1 MPSCLQICVFQH
13 VIYNLVSDKPSEW
26 FHVPCLSFFYDCR
39 DVRNVCGLT
48 REVLYA
54 LIADIE
60 TREWRRRE
68 IAQNSLEPEH
78 PRASNTDD
86 VECFFSVLR
95 DHVGP
100 NFTLKQTQFA
110 WRKVCLEFEKR
121 INPDLPFYYF
131 TSAHDRF
138 YEGPR
143 PSFNE
148 PSKKKNKRL
157 PRGEQVQS
165 LTSGRAT
172 LPVRGTL
179 TIRPKF
185 HKHPVSIPPPS
196 TTPVHTAEH
205 SYSQK

>member
-1 MPSCLQICVFQH
+1 MF
-13 VIYNLVSDKPSEW
+13 
-26 FHVPCLSFFYDCR
+26 
-39 DVRNVCGLT
+39 
-48 REVLYA
+48 
-54 LIADIE
+54 
-60 TREWRRRE
+60 RRRE
-68 IAQNSLEPEH
+68 VAQNSLEPEH

-95 DHVGP
+95 DHVGL

-121 INPDLPFYYF
+121 MDPDLPYYYF
-131 TSAHDRF
+131 TSSHDRF

-143 PSFNE
+143 PSFND
-148 PSKKKNKRL
+148 PSKKKKTRL

-165 LTSGRAT
+165 LSSGRAT

-185 HKHPVSIPPPS
+185 HKCPVSIPPSS
-196 TTPVHTAEH
+196 TMPVHAAPLSCLNVGNEGTKDFPSEAAH
-205 SYSQK
+205 ISHISRKIGYMKPL

>member
-1 MPSCLQICVFQH
+1 MEAS
-13 VIYNLVSDKPSEW
+13 
-26 FHVPCLSFFYDCR
+26 R
-39 DVRNVCGLT
+39 D
-48 REVLYA
+48 
-54 LIADIE
+54 
-60 TREWRRRE
+60 
-68 IAQNSLEPEH
+68 AQNSPEPEH

-121 INPDLPFYYF
+121 INPDLPLYYF

-138 YEGPR
+138 YEGPC

-148 PSKKKNKRL
+148 PSKKKKRL

-185 HKHPVSIPPPS
+185 HKHPLAFHHPQPLQFTQLNIHTVKSEISCVYTTIVKLIIKHFLQMS
-196 TTPVHTAEH
+196 TW
-205 SYSQK
+205 Q